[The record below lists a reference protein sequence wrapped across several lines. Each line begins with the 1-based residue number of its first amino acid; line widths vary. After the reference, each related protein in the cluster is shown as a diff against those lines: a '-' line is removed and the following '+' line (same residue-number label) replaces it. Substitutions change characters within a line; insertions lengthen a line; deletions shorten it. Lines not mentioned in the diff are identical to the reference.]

1 MRDPARPYP
10 HDYLFAATVLRL
22 FPHWVTPNQITWF
35 RFFTTPIVLLLLITE
50 NYRWGVPAF
59 ILVAFT
65 DALDGSLARTRKQV
79 TEWGT
84 IYDPVADK
92 ILIGSVIVL
101 VVMRHLMPA
110 VGVVILALELLVLLG
125 GWYRKR
131 EGQAIGA
138 NVWGKTKM
146 LLQVVA
152 VSLLLISVWFG
163 IPVLVTAS
171 LVVFGASVVF
181 AVASL
186 VTYGF

>member
-10 HDYLFAATVLRL
+10 HDHVLAATVLRL
-22 FPHWVTPNQITWF
+22 FPQRVTPNQITWF
-35 RFFTTPIVLLLLITE
+35 RFLTTPVVLLLLIAE

-92 ILIGSVIVL
+92 ILVGSVVVL
-101 VVMRHLMPA
+101 VVLRHLLPA
-110 VGVVILALELLVLLG
+110 VGVVMLALEVLFLLG

-131 EGQAIGA
+131 NGQTLGA

-146 LLQVVA
+146 FLQVIA
-152 VSLLLISVWFG
+152 VSLLLISVWFS
-163 IPVLVTAS
+163 IPFLVTAS
-171 LVVFGASVVF
+171 LVVFGVSVVF

>member
-1 MRDPARPYP
+1 MRDPTRPYP
-10 HDYLFAATVLRL
+10 HDHVFAATVLRL
-22 FPHWVTPNQITWF
+22 APQWMTPNQITWF
-35 RFFTTPIVLLLLITE
+35 RFITTPIVLLLLITE
-50 NYRWGVPAF
+50 NYRFGVPAF

-92 ILIGSVIVL
+92 ILVGSVVLL
-101 VVMRHLMPA
+101 VVMRHLIPA
-110 VGVVILALELLVLLG
+110 VGVVILALELLFLLG

-131 EGQAIGA
+131 NGKHIGA

-146 LLQVVA
+146 LLQVLA
-152 VSLLLISVWFG
+152 VSALLISIWLG
-163 IPVLVTAS
+163 IPALVTVS
-171 LVVFGASVVF
+171 LVLFAVSVLF

>member
-1 MRDPARPYP
+1 MRDPHKPYP
-10 HDYLFAATVLRL
+10 HDHLFAATVLRL
-22 FPHWVTPNQITWF
+22 FPQRVTPNQITWF
-35 RFFTTPIVLLLLITE
+35 RFLATPVVLLLLIAE
-50 NYRWGVPAF
+50 NYTWGVPAF

-92 ILIGSVIVL
+92 ILIGSVILL
-101 VVMRHLMPA
+101 VVMRHLLPA
-110 VGVVILALELLVLLG
+110 VGVVILAFELLVLIG
-125 GWYRKR
+125 GWYRKSSGR
-131 EGQAIGA
+131 AIGA

-146 LLQVVA
+146 FSQVVA
-152 VSLLLISVWFG
+152 VSLLLVSVWFG
-163 IPVLVTAS
+163 IPFLVNLS
-171 LVVFGASVVF
+171 LVAFGVSVVF